1 MEIVVGAT
9 KACWREG
16 VEVRGFHH
24 RRKEPA
30 ITAKHPGTF
39 DITVPSVNASI
50 DRGRVTRLFSV

>member
-1 MEIVVGAT
+1 MGAT

-30 ITAKHPGTF
+30 VTAKHPGTF

-50 DRGRVTRLFSV
+50 ARGRVTRLFSV